1 MKPNKNISTNT
12 RKQILKGVTQDHI
25 GSGISIQYKPAILH
39 KEPMILAL
47 DVYEWV
53 RLRWNEELINLQE
66 QSMALFFNNASQLIS
81 YRLISTGNSRG
92 TVIDVQLV
100 VCLALHTMA
109 SKVILVHNH
118 PSGKLEAS
126 KQDIKITQQV
136 KAALQLIDVFLLDH
150 LIITENCYMSIRGYK
165 LV

>member
-1 MKPNKNISTNT
+1 MSLNT
-12 RKQILKGVTQDHI
+12 RKEILKKVKENHI
-25 GSGISIQYKPAILH
+25 GSDISIQFKPEILH
-39 KEPMILAL
+39 KKPMILAL

-53 RLRWNEELINLQE
+53 RPRWNEELINLQE
-66 QSMALFFNNASQLIS
+66 QSMAIYLNNASQIIS
-81 YRLISTGNSRG
+81 YRLISTGTLRG
-92 TVIDVQLV
+92 TIIDVQLV

-136 KAALQLIDVFLLDH
+136 KAALQLIDVLLMDH
-150 LIITENCYMSIRGYK
+150 LIITENCYSSMHAYD
-165 LV
+165 LL